1 VRAPVDPR
9 PWTILRPLRTPGP
22 ALRAALAAA
31 ICAAGVPLAARAQAV
46 LASDLASGN
55 PVGLAVPGSV
65 AVSDEATA
73 VSVNP
78 AGLGFLGGA
87 TLQYFFEDGQAGSL
101 TGNGLFGGVPIG
113 PFVPGVSLQWMSPS
127 GGARYLKTELALALA
142 LGDVVALG
150 YGWNFYSSP
159 SPSLSGLFTM
169 DAGITVRP
177 ARFLSLG
184 TSALGFAGRVDGEA
198 IPVRW
203 AFGAAARPLGEAF
216 TAALDLYATSG
227 GGRAFGLDQAA
238 GTLGASLPLGFAV
251 QAQYLFPVRGG
262 LPPARAAQALQVAL
276 TWNQPH
282 AGITLAATG
291 VGKGAPDAGAMLYGL
306 RVSAERYRAPE
317 VLHRVQV
324 LDLAAALRPPPPL
337 ERLLGAPRDRYGD
350 LVSTLR
356 RLADDRAVSA
366 AVIDVGAL
374 PVGLGRAAE
383 VRGEIAALSRRKPVL
398 ARLGAMAGSKE
409 YWVATGA
416 TAVFAAP
423 GSVVAADGL
432 ASTSFFLRDG
442 LAKLGVA
449 FEAVVAGRYKSAPD
463 ALTRAREGEAQREAT
478 ASRLDSQLAAIVA
491 DVAAA
496 RRLPE
501 ARVRELLDVG
511 VFTAEEAKDAGLVDG
526 ALWPDEV
533 EAEARRRAGG
543 AAVSRRLDRA
553 PRRNDR
559 WGPRPY
565 VALVRVEGAIAAGRS
580 RREPLAGGAVAGAD
594 TLAEQIRE
602 AAEDPRAAAIVV
614 RVESPGGDGFA
625 ADLVWRALAEARR
638 KGKPVVA
645 SMGDVAAS
653 GGYLVAVA
661 AEAIVAEPTTLT
673 GSIGVFALKPDLS
686 GLLDKLGVNVAADQ
700 RGRNAR
706 IDSVLKPW
714 SPDERRLVERQVQAF
729 YAQFVS
735 KVAEGRRRPRADVE
749 RVAEGR
755 VWTGAQALEA
765 GLVDR
770 LGGLDDAVDLAKARA
785 GLPAGEEIEVRS
797 LDAPRGWPASLAS
810 GLDAVAGEPG
820 PMAAALGRL
829 PELQA
834 AALLSEMGTVLALPV
849 EWLDGVSGP

>member
-1 VRAPVDPR
+1 
-9 PWTILRPLRTPGP
+9 
-22 ALRAALAAA
+22 
-31 ICAAGVPLAARAQAV
+31 V

-101 TGNGLFGGVPIG
+101 TANGLFGGVPIG
-113 PFVPGVSLQWMSPS
+113 PVVPGISLQWMSPS
-127 GGARYLKTELALALA
+127 GSARYLKTELALALA
-142 LGDVVALG
+142 LGGVASFG

-184 TSALGFAGRVDGEA
+184 ASALGFAGRVDGQA
-198 IPVRW
+198 VPVRW
-203 AFGAAARPLGEAF
+203 AFGAAGRPLGEALTVAF
-216 TAALDLYATSG
+216 DLYATSG
-227 GGRAFGLDQAA
+227 GGAASGLDQGA
-238 GTLGASLPLGFAV
+238 GTLVASLPLGFAV

-262 LPPARAAQALQVAL
+262 LPPPRAAQALQVGL

-282 AGITLAATG
+282 AGVTVAATG
-291 VGKGAPDAGAMLYGL
+291 VGRGAPDASSMLYGL
-306 RVSAERYRAPE
+306 RISAERYAAPD
-317 VLHRVQV
+317 VLRRVQV
-324 LDLAAALRPPPPL
+324 VDLPAALRPPPAL

-350 LVSTLR
+350 LLSALQ
-356 RLADDRAVSA
+356 RLAGDPAVPA
-366 AVIDVGAL
+366 VVIDVGAL

-383 VRGEIAALSRRKPVL
+383 LRGEIAALARRKPVL
-398 ARLGAMAGSKE
+398 ARLGALAGSKE
-409 YWVATGA
+409 YWIATGA
-416 TAVFAAP
+416 TAVYAAP

-432 ASTSFFLRDG
+432 SATSFFLKDG

-478 ASRLDSQLAAIVA
+478 ASRLDRQYAAIVS

-501 ARVRELLDVG
+501 PRVRELVDVG
-511 VFTAEEAKDAGLVDG
+511 VFTAEDAREAGLVDG

-543 AAVSRRLDRA
+543 AGVARRLDRA
-553 PRRNDR
+553 PRRDDR
-559 WGPRPY
+559 WGPRPH
-565 VALVRVEGAIAAGRS
+565 VALVRVEGAIAAGRT

-594 TLAEQIRE
+594 TLVEQIRR
-602 AAEDPRAAAIVV
+602 AAEDPRAVAIVV
-614 RVESPGGDGFA
+614 RIESPGGDGFA
-625 ADLVWRALAEARR
+625 SDLVWRALAEARR
-638 KGKPVVA
+638 RGKPVVA
-645 SMGDVAAS
+645 SLGDVAAS

-661 AEAIVAEPTTLT
+661 ADAIVAEPTTLT

-686 GLLDKLGVNVAADQ
+686 GLLDKLGVHVASDQ

-706 IDSVLKPW
+706 IESVLKPW

-755 VWTGAQALEA
+755 VWTGTQALEA
-765 GLVDR
+765 GLVDQ
-770 LGGLDDAVDLAKARA
+770 LGGLEDAVDLAKARA
-785 GLPAGEEIEVRS
+785 GLPAGEEVEVRA
-797 LDAPRGWPASLAS
+797 LDAPRDWPTTLAS
-810 GLDAVAGEPG
+810 GLDAAADEPG
-820 PMAAALGRL
+820 PLAAALGRL
-829 PELQA
+829 AEVQA

-849 EWLDGVSGP
+849 EWLDGLAGP